1 MHMTAIEPGT
11 YREVMGHYPT
21 GVTAVTGVADDGRP
35 TAMVVGTFSSVSLDP
50 PLVSFMPTRN
60 SSTFARLRT
69 AKGYCINVLAH
80 DQVDLCRALARSGED
95 KLAGVKW
102 TMSPHGAPMLDD
114 AVAYVHCVSHQ
125 TVEAGDHYIELCA
138 VTGMEVNRPVT
149 PLLFFQGGYG
159 GFATRSMTARTDG
172 DLVAA
177 VRLGEVAR
185 PYIERIARELGC
197 EAEVLVSVGD
207 DELMTVSA
215 AFGGDVPVRERIG
228 ERIPLIPPLGE
239 AYVAE
244 NHEDVVARWL
254 SRAASQDEKTLAK
267 YRARLDAVRAKG
279 WSMSRRN
286 SEGGVGYGEFV
297 AALQEYSAGPL
308 TPARERA
315 VRAII
320 SEASHLYEVVELNDD
335 EIYDVG
341 SLAVPVHNP
350 EGGISMVLRLMQLP
364 PGASAAKVRSWVN
377 SLKEAAAKTE
387 RALRDQHREGLEEY
401 LSWYQSEFPM

>member
-1 MHMTAIEPGT
+1 MTAIDPGT
-11 YREVMGHYPT
+11 YREVMAHYPT
-21 GVTAVTGVADDGRP
+21 GVTAVTGIADDGRP

-50 PLVSFMPTRN
+50 PLVSFMPMIR
-60 SSTFARLRT
+60 SATFARLRT
-69 AKGYCINVLAH
+69 AKSYCINVLAH
-80 DQVDLCRALARSGED
+80 DQVELCRTLAVSKDD
-95 KLAGVKW
+95 KFAGVAW
-102 TMSPHGAPMLDD
+102 TMSPYGAPMLDG
-114 AVAYVHCVSHQ
+114 AVAYVHCTSHD
-125 TVEAGDHYIELCA
+125 TIEAGDHYIELCA
-138 VTGMEVNRPVT
+138 VTAMEVNRPVT

-185 PYIERIARELGC
+185 PYIERLARELGC
-197 EAEVLVSVGD
+197 EAGVMVGVGD
-207 DELMTVSA
+207 DELMTVA
-215 AFGGDVPVRERIG
+215 AAYGGDVEVRERIG

-244 NHEDVVARWL
+244 NGAEVIERWL
-254 SRAASQDEKTLAK
+254 SRAASQDEATLAR
-267 YRARLDAVRAKG
+267 YRARIAVVRERG

-286 SEGGVGYGEFV
+286 SAGGVGYAEFI

-320 SEASHLYEVVELNDD
+320 AEASHLYEVGELDD
-335 EIYDVG
+335 AETYDVG
-341 SLAVPVHNP
+341 SLAVPVRNP

-364 PGASAAKVRSWVN
+364 PGASAARVRSWVDA
-377 SLKEAAAKTE
+377 LKGAAAKTE
-387 RALRDQHREGLEEY
+387 RALRDQHRDGLEEY
-401 LSWYQSEFPM
+401 LSWYRSEFPL